1 MSSATKTNFHKVMD
15 EIQMATNLKKENLSE
30 DKNMIMNKVFQ
41 M

>member
-1 MSSATKTNFHKVMD
+1 MD